1 MVRRVLGE
9 HMIIHA
15 KTRGFTIVE
24 LMVVIA
30 IIGILASLLIT
41 GVSRSMSAAKTAKS
55 QNKLRSMHIWI
66 QGWAGDH
73 NDRVLPSQFDWEDE
87 ADAGSVIRVRSD
99 DDLPRGVR
107 YTGTWKDIL
116 WTDNE
121 MYKTYGLH
129 ETELEDRDHLRWKTN
144 SPGADIYSVRSSF
157 DNPFRSALPNSR
169 NFYTGTDAA
178 PKPFGPGAQQYKLQ
192 GFFAANDFFDA
203 RSDTDGHPDGANL
216 DSQIDRYYTFGMLDA
231 PSKSLYLVD
240 SAAGET
246 ISHKNDNGDDDESA
260 WLFDFGDATL
270 TVDGASGAVTNPT
283 GEIDYRYGV
292 KNGSC
297 LILMLD
303 GHVVQETP
311 WSRLG
316 LDNPTLDT
324 GGPDPSTLQ
333 GRGIRVGNLT
343 KRVRSQ

>member
-9 HMIIHA
+9 HMLITA

-41 GVSRSMSAAKTAKS
+41 GVSKSIGAAKTAQS

-73 NDRVLPSQFDWEDE
+73 NDRVLPSQFDWNDE
-87 ADAGSVIRVRSD
+87 AEAGTMVQVKNEDFHGGDRHI
-99 DDLPRGVR
+99 
-107 YTGTWKDIL
+107 GTWADIL
-116 WTDNE
+116 WASNS
-121 MYKTYGLH
+121 MYKEYGVDDRH
-129 ETELEDRDHLRWKTN
+129 ATEVDVLRWKSSCPT
-144 SPGADIYSVRSSF
+144 ADIYVNTPNF
-157 DNPFRSALPNSR
+157 DNPFRSELPNSR

-178 PKPFGPGAQQYKLQ
+178 PKPFGPGAQQHKLQ

-203 RSDTDGHPDGANL
+203 RSDADGHPDGGN
-216 DSQIDRYYTFGMLDA
+216 SNSTIDRYYTFGMLES

-246 ISHKNDNGDDDESA
+246 ISHKDDSGNDDESA

-270 TVDGASGAVTNPT
+270 TVDGASGAVKNPT

-292 KNGSC
+292 KNGLC

-316 LDNPTLDT
+316 LDNPILDT

>member
-9 HMIIHA
+9 HMLIPA

-41 GVSRSMSAAKTAKS
+41 GVSRSMSAAKTAQS

-73 NDRVLPSQFDWEDE
+73 NDRVLPSQFDWNDE
-87 ADAGSVIRVRSD
+87 AEAGTMVQVKNEDFHGSD
-99 DDLPRGVR
+99 R
-107 YTGTWKDIL
+107 YVGTWADIL
-116 WTDNE
+116 WASNS
-121 MYKTYGLH
+121 MYKEYGVDDRH
-129 ETELEDRDHLRWKTN
+129 VTEVDVLRWKSSCPT
-144 SPGADIYSVRSSF
+144 ADIYVDTPNF
-157 DNPFRSALPNSR
+157 DNPFRSELPNSR

-178 PKPFGPGAQQYKLQ
+178 PKPFGPGAQQHKLQ

-203 RSDTDGHPDGANL
+203 RSDSDGHPDGVNS
-216 DSQIDRYYTFGMLDA
+216 DSTIDRYYTFGMLDA

-260 WLFDFGDATL
+260 WLFDFGNATL
-270 TVDGASGAVTNPT
+270 TVDGGTSAVKNPK
-283 GEIDYRYGV
+283 GEIDYRYGGN
-292 KNGSC
+292 NGLC

-316 LDNPTLDT
+316 LDNPILDS